1 MIMTP
6 IPLPEF
12 ADKLSKLMPEI
23 ARGTLRREAVELSS
37 GHITLPQ
44 FFILNMLG
52 KEDAL
57 RMTDIARALGVTT
70 AAATG
75 IVDRLVKSSYAVR
88 VYDTRDR
95 RIIKIRLSPEG
106 RELVQR
112 INKQKKHNI
121 IEIFGKIPSQ
131 DRDDFLK
138 ILLRVHQIVTRE
150 NNLAE

>member
-1 MIMTP
+1 MTP

-44 FFILNMLG
+44 FFILNMLER
-52 KEDAL
+52 EDAL
-57 RMTDIARALGVTT
+57 RMTDIAHTLGVTT

-95 RIIKIRLSPEG
+95 RIIKIRLSPKG
-106 RELVQR
+106 RELVFR

-121 IEIFGKIPSQ
+121 IEIFGKIPSE
-131 DRDDFLK
+131 DRDSFLK
-138 ILLRVHQIVTRE
+138 ILMRVHEIVTQKKDS
-150 NNLAE
+150 AK

>member
-1 MIMTP
+1 MTP

-12 ADKLSKLMPEI
+12 ADKLSRLMPEI

-44 FFILNMLG
+44 FFILNMLE

-57 RMTDIARALGVTT
+57 RMTDIARILGVTT

-95 RIIKIRLSPEG
+95 RIIKIRLSPQG

-112 INKQKKHNI
+112 INKRKKHNI
-121 IEIFGKIPSQ
+121 IEIFGRIPSE
-131 DRDDFLK
+131 DRDSFLK
-138 ILLRVHQIVTRE
+138 ILMRVHEIVTQKKDS
-150 NNLAE
+150 AQ

>member
-1 MIMTP
+1 MTP

-12 ADKLSKLMPEI
+12 ADKLSQLMPEI
-23 ARGTLRREAVELSS
+23 ARGTLRREAVELTS

-44 FFILNMLG
+44 FFILNMLE

-57 RMTDIARALGVTT
+57 RMTDIARTLGVTT

-95 RIIKIRLSPEG
+95 RIIKIRLSPQG
-106 RELVQR
+106 RELVLR

-121 IEIFGKIPSQ
+121 IEIFGRIPSE
-131 DRDDFLK
+131 DRDSFLK
-138 ILLRVHQIVTRE
+138 ILMRVHEIVTQKKDS
-150 NNLAE
+150 AK

>member
-1 MIMTP
+1 MTP

-44 FFILNMLG
+44 FFILNMLER
-52 KEDAL
+52 EDAL
-57 RMTDIARALGVTT
+57 RMTDIARILGVTT

-95 RIIKIRLSPEG
+95 RIIKIRLSPKG
-106 RELVQR
+106 RELVLR

-121 IEIFGKIPSQ
+121 IEIFGRIPSE
-131 DRDDFLK
+131 DRDSFLK
-138 ILLRVHQIVTRE
+138 ILMRVHEIVTQKKDS
-150 NNLAE
+150 AK

>member
-1 MIMTP
+1 MTP